1 MEVTGS
7 NDVQST
13 EQSTDQTQQ
22 TEQVAEQPK
31 EQPKELLSTQ
41 FAALAKKEKAALN
54 RQREAEA
61 KLKEAE
67 EKLKVYEQFENKKKA
82 AKTNP
87 LEFLS
92 EAGLTYDEITEFMLN
107 GGARHRDKTEVLEE
121 KFNEFVESKKREEQE
136 RIEKEKAAL
145 KAQEEKVIAEFKKS
159 VNKFLTDNTDK
170 FELINLYNAQELVIS
185 TIETHFENKQ
195 EILSNEVAAQLVE
208 EHLEE
213 EIKKLANS
221 KKFSGKLTV
230 SSDQK
235 QPQQQ
240 KNSVT
245 LPSSQ
250 PTSNVPSMLSA
261 KTEEERL
268 RRALAALG

>member
-7 NDVQST
+7 QPVVT
-13 EQSTDQTQQ
+13 ETPTAEAQPAQPEQQ
-22 TEQVAEQPK
+22 AAEK
-31 EQPKELLSTQ
+31 PKELLSTQ
-41 FAALAKKEKAALN
+41 FAALAKKEKIALQ
-54 RQREAEA
+54 RQKEAEI

-67 EKLKVYEQFENKKKA
+67 EKLKLYEQFENKKKT

-92 EAGLTYDEITEFMLN
+92 EAGLSYDDITEFMLN
-107 GGARHRDKTEVLEE
+107 GGTRHRDKTEVLEE
-121 KFNEFVESKKREEQE
+121 KFNEFIKSKEKEEQD
-136 RIEKEKAAL
+136 RIEKEKLSL

-159 VNKFLTDNTDK
+159 VDKFLTDNVDK

-185 TIETHFENKQ
+185 TIETHFENKG

-208 EHLEE
+208 DHLEE
-213 EIKKLANS
+213 EAKKLANS
-221 KKFSGKLTV
+221 KKFSDKFKS
-230 SSDQK
+230 SSDNK
-235 QPQQQ
+235 QQSGS

-250 PTSNVPSMLSA
+250 PTSNVPSMLSS
-261 KTEEERL
+261 KTEDERL

>member
-7 NDVQST
+7 EPVV
-13 EQSTDQTQQ
+13 
-22 TEQVAEQPK
+22 TEQVQPTDAATQPAVETQEK
-31 EQPKELLSTQ
+31 PKELLSTQ
-41 FAALAKKEKAALN
+41 FAALAKKEKAALL
-54 RQREAEA
+54 RQREAES

-67 EKLKVYEQFENKKKA
+67 EKLKLYEQFENKKKS
-82 AKTNP
+82 AKSNP

-92 EAGLTYDEITEFMLN
+92 EAGLSYDDITEFMLN
-107 GGARHRDKTEVLEE
+107 GGTQHRDKTEVLEE
-121 KFNEFVESKKREEQE
+121 KFNEFIKNKEKEELE
-136 RIEKEKAAL
+136 RIEKEKASL
-145 KAQEEKVIAEFKKS
+145 KAQEEKVIAEFKKT
-159 VNKFLTDNTDK
+159 VNKFLTDNNEK

-185 TIETHFENKQ
+185 TIEQHFENKN

-208 EHLEE
+208 EYLEE
-213 EIKKLANS
+213 EIKKLSNS
-221 KKFSGKLTV
+221 KKFKEKFSV
-230 SSDQK
+230 STDNK
-235 QPQQQ
+235 QPQVN

-250 PTSNVPSMLSA
+250 PASNVPSMLSA

>member
-1 MEVTGS
+1 MEVIGS
-7 NDVQST
+7 NQ
-13 EQSTDQTQQ
+13 
-22 TEQVAEQPK
+22 EQVTTPTQEQQQIEQPK

-41 FAALAKKEKAALN
+41 FAALAKKEKIALQ

-67 EKLKVYEQFENKKKA
+67 EKLKLFEQFETKKKS

-92 EAGLTYDEITEFMLN
+92 EAGLTYDEITDYMLN
-107 GGARHRDKTEVLEE
+107 GGPKQKDKTEALEE
-121 KFNEFVESKKREEQE
+121 KFNEFVSRKEKEEQDK
-136 RIEKEKAAL
+136 IEKEKLAL
-145 KAQEEKVIAEFKKS
+145 KAQEEKVIAEFIKS
-159 VNKFLTDNTDK
+159 VNKFLADNTEK
-170 FELINLYNAQELVIS
+170 YELINLYNAQELVIS
-185 TIETHFENKQ
+185 TIEQHYENKQ
-195 EILSNEVAAQLVE
+195 EVLSNERAAQLVE

-221 KKFSGKLTV
+221 KKFSDKFKGST
-230 SSDQK
+230 DNK
-235 QPQQQ
+235 QQVPS

-250 PTSNVPSMLSA
+250 PTSNVPTMLSA